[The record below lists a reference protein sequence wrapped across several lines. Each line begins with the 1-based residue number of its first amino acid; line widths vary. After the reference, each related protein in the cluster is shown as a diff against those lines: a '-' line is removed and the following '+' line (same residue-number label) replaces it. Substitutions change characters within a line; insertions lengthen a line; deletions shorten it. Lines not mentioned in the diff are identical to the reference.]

1 MVHMCYRKDW
11 SWFEQQYKQY
21 EDRTK
26 MEKPGKSGDFSLTLK
41 NPANRD
47 TGTYSCT
54 VYDSRS
60 DRFLTKKEVLLNV
73 KAGADS
79 FIIAIDFGSGY
90 SGYAFNVKPR
100 GETQIKR
107 WSKELGLD
115 TPKTPTCILFDE
127 HEEFLKFGY
136 EAKTAFINMR
146 REEAEKHY
154 FFENFKR
161 RILNTDDWRMVIPAA
176 NKKLMLILKVFT
188 EVLRFLKDDALKTI
202 RDHPA
207 GGEFAASD
215 FTWVLTVPDVLK
227 DFTKHFM
234 TEAATQAGLV
244 TEETKDRLMLVSESE
259 AALTWCLKLPS
270 DGSITQNHSRDSQ
283 DQSPGAADADR
294 SCNDPAGSQEVEPE
308 ETSVLLETRRDG
320 KRYLVVDCGAYRS
333 HFTVHEVLE
342 GGALKKLNEAFSI
355 YWGGNDVDIKFKNFL
370 EKIFS
375 DGVWDDYEQIFPN
388 EVQKMMDDFTRLK
401 QVDEDVEISCP
412 GNLVMLAQKKKEIKT
427 FFDSVDG
434 ASWDDGVIRI
444 SRQKLRSFFDAS
456 LQRIT
461 EELRAILDKDPS
473 IGDIVLVGALA
484 ESQILRQHITDQFG
498 RRHKVLCPPG
508 PQEAILKGA
517 VELGRNPKLVAS
529 QKKGPAW
536 FKCFSSDLF

>member
-1 MVHMCYRKDW
+1 M
-11 SWFEQQYKQY
+11 
-21 EDRTK
+21 
-26 MEKPGKSGDFSLTLK
+26 
-41 NPANRD
+41 
-47 TGTYSCT
+47 
-54 VYDSRS
+54 
-60 DRFLTKKEVLLNV
+60 
-73 KAGADS
+73 
-79 FIIAIDFGSGY
+79 
-90 SGYAFNVKPR
+90 
-100 GETQIKR
+100 KR
-107 WSKELGLD
+107 
-115 TPKTPTCILFDE
+115 
-127 HEEFLKFGY
+127 
-136 EAKTAFINMR
+136 
-146 REEAEKHY
+146 
-154 FFENFKR
+154 
-161 RILNTDDWRMVIPAA
+161 
-176 NKKLMLILKVFT
+176 MLILEVFT

-215 FTWVLTVPDVLK
+215 FTWVLTVPDVSK
-227 DFTKHFM
+227 DSTKEFIIKS
-234 TEAATQAGLV
+234 ATQAGLV

-270 DGSITQNHSRDSQ
+270 DGSVTQNHSRDSQ

-320 KRYLVVDCGAYRS
+320 KRYLVVDCGDQS

-342 GGALKKLNEAFSI
+342 GEALKKLHQDPGI
-355 YWGGNDVDIKFKNFL
+355 YWGGEYVDIKFKYFL
-370 EKIFS
+370 REIFS
-375 DGVWDDYEQIFPN
+375 DGVWREYEQNFPN
-388 EVQKMMDDFTRLK
+388 EVQKMMYDFTRLK

-412 GNLVMLAQKKKEIKT
+412 GNLVLLAQKKKEIKT

-444 SRQKLRSFFDAS
+444 SRQKLRSFFDES
-456 LQRIT
+456 LQSIT
-461 EELRAILDKDPS
+461 EKLRAILDQDPS
-473 IGDIVLVGALA
+473 IGDIVLVGGLA

-498 RRHKVLCPPG
+498 RRYKVLCPPG

-536 FKCFSSDLF
+536 FKCFS